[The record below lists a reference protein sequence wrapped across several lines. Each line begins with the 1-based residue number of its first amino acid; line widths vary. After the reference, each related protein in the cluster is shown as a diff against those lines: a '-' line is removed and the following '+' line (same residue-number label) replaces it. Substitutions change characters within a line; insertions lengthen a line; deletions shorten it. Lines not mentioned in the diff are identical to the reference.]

1 MTPMYRKLF
10 VVAAAMLLAGCAAA
24 PVREP
29 ARVAI
34 SDANL
39 NGTWIV
45 KQAEFAGRSLPVPPG
60 IELQINGNQYSVA
73 SLTNRALPTDRGGIV
88 VFIDGSAGQTGH
100 IDVIGEDGPNQ
111 GKRFPAIYRFVGN
124 LNERELEMCYDL
136 SGKLRPTEFASPEG
150 TLLLRVTYVG
160 KRGG

>member
-1 MTPMYRKLF
+1 MRPKLF
-10 VVAAAMLLAGCAAA
+10 LIAAAVLLAGCAAA

-60 IELQINGNQYSVA
+60 IELQINANQYSVA
-73 SLTNRALPTDRGGIV
+73 SLTNRALPTDKGSIV
-88 VFIDGSAGQTGH
+88 VFVDGSAGQTGH
-100 IDVIGEDGPNQ
+100 ADVVGEDGPNQ
-111 GKRFPAIYRFVGN
+111 GKRFPAIYRFIRGAS
-124 LNERELEMCYDL
+124 ERELEMCYDL
-136 SGKLRPTEFASPEG
+136 SGKVRPTEFVSPEG
-150 TLLLRVTYVG
+150 TLLLRVIYVG
-160 KRGG
+160 KGGG

>member
-1 MTPMYRKLF
+1 MRPKLF
-10 VVAAAMLLAGCAAA
+10 LIAAAVLLASCATV
-24 PVREP
+24 PVFEP

-34 SDANL
+34 SDVSL

-73 SLTNRALPTDRGGIV
+73 SLTNRALPSDRGSIV
-88 VFIDGSAGQTGH
+88 VFVDGSAGKTGH
-100 IDVIGEDGPNQ
+100 VDVVGEDGPNQ

-136 SGKLRPTEFASPEG
+136 SGKLRPTEFASPDG
-150 TLLLRVTYVG
+150 TLLLRVTYIG
-160 KRGG
+160 KRAR

>member
-1 MTPMYRKLF
+1 MRPKLF
-10 VVAAAMLLAGCAAA
+10 LIAAAVLLAGCATV
-24 PVREP
+24 PVPEP

-34 SDANL
+34 GDANL

-60 IELQINGNQYSVA
+60 IELQIKGNQYSVA
-73 SLTNRALPTDRGGIV
+73 SLANRALPSDRGSIV

-100 IDVIGEDGPNQ
+100 VDVVGEDGPNQ
-111 GKRFPAIYRFVGN
+111 GKRFPAIYRFAGN

-136 SGKLRPTEFASPEG
+136 SGKMRPTEFVSPDG

-160 KRGG
+160 KGGG

>member
-1 MTPMYRKLF
+1 MRPKLF
-10 VVAAAMLLAGCAAA
+10 IIIAAAVVLLAGCATT

-34 SDANL
+34 SDATL

-60 IELQINGNQYSVA
+60 IELQINGNQYYVT
-73 SLTNRALPTDRGGIV
+73 SLTNRALPSDRGSIV

-100 IDVIGEDGPNQ
+100 IDVVGEDGPNQ
-111 GKRFPAIYRFVGN
+111 GKRFPTIYRFVGGVGSV
-124 LNERELEMCYDL
+124 NERELEMCYDL
-136 SGKLRPTEFASPEG
+136 SGKVRPTEFVSPDG
-150 TLLLRVTYVG
+150 TLLLRVTYM
-160 KRGG
+160 KK

>member
-1 MTPMYRKLF
+1 MRPKLF
-10 VVAAAMLLAGCAAA
+10 LIAAAVLLAGCAAA

-73 SLTNRALPTDRGGIV
+73 SLTNRALPSDKGSIV
-88 VFIDGSAGQTGH
+88 VFVDGAAGKIGH
-100 IDVIGEDGPNQ
+100 VDVVGEDGPNQ
-111 GKRFPAIYRFVGN
+111 GKRFPAIYRFIRGAS
-124 LNERELEMCYDL
+124 ERELEMCYDL
-136 SGKLRPTEFASPEG
+136 SGKVRPTEFASPDG

-160 KRGG
+160 KGGG

>member
-1 MTPMYRKLF
+1 MRPKLF
-10 VVAAAMLLAGCAAA
+10 LIAAAVLLAGCAAA

-34 SDANL
+34 SDASL

-73 SLTNRALPTDRGGIV
+73 SLTNRALPSDRGSIV
-88 VFIDGSAGQTGH
+88 VFSDAAAGKTGH
-100 IDVIGEDGPNQ
+100 VDVVGEDGPNQ
-111 GKRFPAIYRFVGN
+111 GKRFPAIYRFMSGAS
-124 LNERELEMCYDL
+124 ERELEMCYDL
-136 SGKLRPTEFASPEG
+136 SGKVRPTEFASPDG